1 MLRERSEKMS
11 KEYVV
16 KIDETY
22 TIADSRV
29 SLDSVVYAWLQ
40 GQSADAIAD
49 SFPVLT
55 LEEVYGAITFYLSH
69 RAEVD
74 AYLQTRKVESE
85 AKRRK
90 SVEALRERRPQLYA
104 KLMAAQTKAVAVA
117 EPELVY
123 Q

>member
-1 MLRERSEKMS
+1 MS
-11 KEYVV
+11 KEYVL
-16 KIDETY
+16 KTEGTY
-22 TIADSRV
+22 TIANSRV
-29 SLDSVVYAWLQ
+29 SLDSIVYEWLQ

-74 AYLQTRKVESE
+74 AYLQTRRFESE
-85 AKRRK
+85 AKRQK
-90 SVEALRERRPQLYA
+90 SVEALREKRPQLYA
-104 KLMAAQTKAVAVA
+104 KLMVAKQKAAALT

>member
-1 MLRERSEKMS
+1 MKSMS
-11 KEYVV
+11 KEYVI
-16 KIDETY
+16 KIEGAY
-22 TIADSRV
+22 VIVDSRV

-74 AYLQTRKVESE
+74 AYLRTRKVESE
-85 AKRRK
+85 AKRQQ
-90 SVEALRERRPQLYA
+90 SAEVLREQRPQLYA
-104 KLMAAQTKAVAVA
+104 KLIAAQPKAAATA
-117 EPELVY
+117 EPELAY